1 MVKLIDN
8 GIELK
13 SKAHYRTFGKFIINM
28 DLLHGGELLVKY
40 ISYAPVYKIKR
51 TGISGYFCDFL
62 CDLLDTGVI
71 NIDKFKKL
79 TYKDNRIFDNLVVRA
94 KLANQLGYH
103 KIEQK
108 LDEDELKI
116 RFEILRGE
124 LTAGNNNRELVE
136 ELNHV
141 IDELYKIG
149 KIKEEDKIE
158 LLAELKT
165 L

>member
-1 MVKLIDN
+1 
-8 GIELK
+8 
-13 SKAHYRTFGKFIINM
+13 M

-51 TGISGYFCDFL
+51 TGISSYFCDFL

-108 LDEDELKI
+108 LDENELKI

-124 LTAGNNNRELVE
+124 LTAGNNNRELVD